1 MCCLFGILDYKQ
13 TLNQKQLNK
22 MVAVLSKA
30 CEVRGADA
38 TGIAYNYNDR
48 LCIFKRPLPAHRMHY
63 RIPDGVH
70 HVMGHTRMTTQGNEK
85 FNYNNH
91 PFPGKANNTDFA
103 LAHNGVLYN
112 DEVLRYTENLPKTH
126 IETDSYVAV
135 QLIEKKGTLN
145 TDSLKFMA
153 EQLEGSFTITVMDKD
168 NNLHFVKGDN
178 PMAIFHFKEIGI
190 YIYASTEEILL
201 KALGRMSVKL
211 GRYEKID
218 ITMGDILTIDK
229 YGNISKATFETDN
242 LYGFSLSSYYWRT
255 AIPSCEITSKKIPQT
270 YQEEYIEQL
279 KTEAEYCGYS
289 PSLIDSLLADGFSTD
304 DIEEMIYC
312 GAY

>member
-13 TLNQKQLNK
+13 SLNNKQLNK
-22 MVAVLSKA
+22 IVSILSKA
-30 CEVRGADA
+30 CEARGTDA
-38 TGIAYNYNDR
+38 TGIAYNYNGK
-48 LCIFKRPLPAHRMHY
+48 LCIFKRPLPARRMHY

-91 PFPGKANNTDFA
+91 PFLGKAGNTDFA

-112 DEVLRYTENLPKTH
+112 DERLKSKEHLPETK

-135 QLIEKKGTLN
+135 QLIEKKKTLC
-145 TDSLKFMA
+145 TESLKFMA

-178 PMAIFHFKEIGI
+178 PMCIYYFKDKGL

-201 KALGRMSVKL
+201 KALSKMQMKL
-211 GRYEKID
+211 GKGKKID
-218 ITMGDILTIDK
+218 IACGEILTIDK
-229 YGNISKATFETDN
+229 NGNKTKSTFETDN
-242 LYGFSLSSYYWRT
+242 LDSFNFASYLWRT
-255 AIPSCEITSKKIPQT
+255 AVPRYQATPKKT
-270 YQEEYIEQL
+270 LSYQEEYIERL
-279 KTEAEYCGYS
+279 KVEAEYCGYS
-289 PSLIDSLLADGFSTD
+289 SSLIDTLLADGFSTD

>member
-30 CEVRGADA
+30 CEARGTDA

-48 LCIFKRPLPAHRMHY
+48 LCIFKRPLPAHRMHF

-70 HVMGHTRMTTQGNEK
+70 HIMGHTRMTTQGDEK
-85 FNYNNH
+85 FNFNNH
-91 PFPGKANNTDFA
+91 PFLGKTINTDFA

-112 DEVLRYTENLPKTH
+112 DEILKIRGHLPETK

-135 QLIEKKGTLN
+135 QLIEKKKTLC

-168 NNLHFVKGDN
+168 NNLYFVKGDN
-178 PMAIFHFKEIGI
+178 PMCIYHFKDKGI

-201 KALGRMSVKL
+201 KALQRMSVKL
-211 GRYEKID
+211 GKGKKVD
-218 ITMGDILTIDK
+218 IKCGEILIIDK
-229 YGNISKATFETDN
+229 YGEQSRSKFETDN
-242 LYGFSLSSYYWRT
+242 LDGFSFASYIWRT
-255 AIPSCEITSKKIPQT
+255 SVPRCETKSKKT
-270 YQEEYIEQL
+270 LSYQEEYIERL
-279 KTEAEYCGYS
+279 KTEAEYFGYS
-289 PSLIDSLLADGFSTD
+289 PSLIDTLLDDGFSTD